1 VINHRGANVLLMTAL
16 YFFLEGGD
24 NATAKVARG
33 FESHPIRLGFTGKA
47 WGASLRGSPD
57 HRSEYR

>member
-1 VINHRGANVLLMTAL
+1 MTAL

-24 NATAKVARG
+24 NATAKVVRG